1 MKKNTNRKSEDIKRF
16 NPTAESG
23 LDSASVSYMQ
33 SIGKVNIA
41 KSPTNKSYT
50 KIILGNIFTFF
61 NILMFAIAG
70 LLLFLVGP
78 KVVTNLMFLLI
89 IVCNLLIG
97 TIQECKSKHTIEKLK
112 LLNDSKIKARRDGK
126 EVELLPTEIVL
137 DDVVILTA
145 GDQIP
150 ADCVVLEDQ
159 ILEVN
164 ESLLTGESIPVK
176 KTKGD
181 MVFAG
186 SFVVAGSLAVRV
198 DKVGNDTYI
207 SSIENKAKVSKQPKS
222 RLMIAISKIIRNMT
236 IIAIPLAVFVA
247 IYEFVYGLLN
257 NSQTNPLPIYP
268 AFWGDNSIFSNA
280 TFYSGVTIAY
290 MIPCGMA
297 LLASVAMATGVV
309 KLAQNKTLAQD
320 LYSVESLSRV
330 NTLCLDKTGTLTDG
344 SMTLEE
350 TIILDKSYNEE
361 SLDRLMSSYLD
372 AFNEA
377 NQTST
382 ALLNKFG
389 KLVERIDDYGQKN
402 SSNAFRKKFKN
413 LDQLKVNDR
422 IHFSSARK
430 YSAVEFEGLGWFVM
444 GAPEYITKDQAI
456 LAKVNEYA
464 QSGLRV
470 IVLAKVNGVVIKD
483 KPVPA
488 DNTLVAMHILSDTIR
503 PEVKDTMLWFR
514 ENDVDIKVISGDNI
528 GTVSYIAKQSGIA
541 NWDKVVDMSK
551 VTDKDNLEELV
562 MNNAIFGRVTPDQKA
577 DIIAILKKNN
587 RIVGV
592 TGDGLNDLL
601 AFKQADCSIALANGA
616 AATKNVANL
625 VLLDSNFSNM
635 KEAVFQGR
643 RVVNNIQRSSSLF
656 VMKDYL
662 WFFITIFPML
672 IALPHMIQPTVMSLV
687 NIFITG
693 IASLFVAL
701 EPDKTRV
708 KGNFYKN
715 VTKRA
720 LLSGFYMFIPVA
732 VALLYVLFSQIA
744 INQGLT
750 VDILQSVLATKFVN
764 GEIVS
769 FGWIP
774 TMALCVTIGGF
785 IIFFNNCRP
794 FTTFRKILY
803 SLTLVVVLFILWLA
817 PEFFIISGTEMVNE
831 CGGFLKIFPY
841 IFTHIVPNLTL
852 TLFKTMT
859 LEQIIFVGAYAVL
872 AFPLYLLNEKFMGL
886 LLEKTLFAKREYKD
900 E

>member
-1 MKKNTNRKSEDIKRF
+1 MKKNKIHHNVEITRF
-16 NPTAESG
+16 NPTAEQG
-23 LDSASVSYMQ
+23 LDDNAVNYMKGV
-33 SIGKVNIA
+33 GKVNVA
-41 KSPTNKSYT
+41 KNPTNKSYSR
-50 KIILGNIFTFF
+50 IILGNIFTFF

-70 LLLFLVGP
+70 LLLLMVGP
-78 KVVTNLMFLLI
+78 KVATNLMFLGI

-112 LLNDSKIKARRDGK
+112 LLNDSKIKVRRNGVD
-126 EVELLPTEIVL
+126 VELLPSEIVL
-137 DDVVILTA
+137 DDVVTLTP

-150 ADCVVLEDQ
+150 ADCVVLGTD
-159 ILEVN
+159 IIEVN
-164 ESLLTGESIPVK
+164 ESLLTGESVPVK
-176 KTKGD
+176 KSQGD

-186 SFVVAGSLAVRV
+186 SFVVAGSIAVRV
-198 DKVGNDTYI
+198 DKVGNDTYLQ
-207 SSIENKAKVSKQPKS
+207 SLENRAKASKQPKS

-236 IIAIPLAVFVA
+236 IIALPLAVVVA
-247 IYEFVYGLLN
+247 VYEFVYGVN
-257 NSQTNPLPIYP
+257 NNFEEISIFP
-268 AFWGDNSIFSNA
+268 AFWGDKSIFSNA

-309 KLAQNKTLAQD
+309 KLAQKKTLAQD

-350 TIILDKSYNEE
+350 TIILDKKFDDA

-372 AFNEA
+372 AFNTA

-389 KLVERIDDYGQKN
+389 KLVERIDDYGQRN
-402 SSNAFRKKFKN
+402 SSNAFKKAFKN
-413 LDQLKVNDR
+413 KDQLEVIDR

-430 YSAVEFEGLGWFVM
+430 YSAVLFESLGWFVM
-444 GAPEYITKDQAI
+444 GAPEYITKDPEV
-456 LAKVNEYA
+456 LNKVNEYA
-464 QSGLRV
+464 QHGLRV
-470 IVLAKVNGVVIKD
+470 LVLARVNGAVIKD

-488 DNTLVAMHILSDTIR
+488 DNTLVAMFVLSDTIR
-503 PEVKDTMLWFR
+503 PEVKDTMIWFR

-528 GTVSYIAKQSGIA
+528 GTVSYIAKQSGIE

-551 VTDKDNLEELV
+551 VKKEDDLEEIV
-562 MNNAIFGRVTPDQKA
+562 MNNAIFGRVSPDQKA
-577 DIIAILKKNN
+577 EIIAILKKNN

-625 VLLDSNFSNM
+625 VLLDSNFANM

-662 WFFITIFPML
+662 WFFITILPML
-672 IALPHMIQPTVMSLV
+672 FGLPHMIQPTVMSLV

-720 LLSGFYMFIPVA
+720 ILSGFYMFIPVMA
-732 VALLYVLFSQIA
+732 ILAYVVFSQIA
-744 INQGLT
+744 ATKHFDVN
-750 VDILQSVLATKFVN
+750 SLATVFVPN
-764 GEIVS
+764 SGGEIS
-769 FGWIP
+769 LFGWIP

-794 FTTFRKILY
+794 FTTFRKVLFI
-803 SLTLVVVLFILWLA
+803 STLCLVLFILWLA
-817 PEFFIISGTEMVNE
+817 PHFFIISGTEMLDE
-831 CGGFLKIFPY
+831 AGGIFKIFPY
-841 IFTHIVPNLTL
+841 IFNHLGDNVALG
-852 TLFKTMT
+852 LFKTMT
-859 LEQIIFVGAYAVL
+859 IDQIIFVGAYAIL
-872 AFPLYLLNEKFMGL
+872 AFPLYILNEKYIGK
-886 LLEKTLFAKREYKD
+886 LLELTLFSPREYKD

>member
-23 LDSASVSYMQ
+23 LDSASVAYMQ
-33 SIGKVNIA
+33 SVGKVNIA

-70 LLLFLVGP
+70 LLLLLVGP
-78 KVVTNLMFLLI
+78 KVVTNLMFLGI

-150 ADCVVLEDQ
+150 ADCIVLDEQ

-164 ESLLTGESIPVK
+164 ESLLTGESVPVK

-181 MVFAG
+181 IVFAG

-236 IIAIPLAVFVA
+236 LIAIPLAVFVA

-257 NSQTNPLPIYP
+257 NTEGLSILPTT
-268 AFWGDNSIFSNA
+268 WGQKTIFSEA
-280 TFYSGVTIAY
+280 AFYSGVTIAY

-344 SMTLEE
+344 SMTLEK

-389 KLVERIDDYGQKN
+389 KLVERIDDYGQRN

-444 GAPEYITKDQAI
+444 GAPEFITKDQEI
-456 LAKVNEYA
+456 LNKVNEYA
-464 QSGLRV
+464 KSGLRV

-483 KPVPA
+483 KPVPS
-488 DNTLVAMHILSDTIR
+488 DVTLVAMHILSDTIR

-541 NWDKVVDMSK
+541 NWDKIVDMSK
-551 VTDKDNLEELV
+551 VTEQDNLEELV
-562 MNNAIFGRVTPDQKA
+562 LNNAIFGRVTPDQKA
-577 DIIAILKKNN
+577 EIIAILKKNN

-662 WFFITIFPML
+662 WFFITLLPMM
-672 IALPHMIQPTVMSLV
+672 IGLPHMIQPTVMSLV

-701 EPDKTRV
+701 EPDRTRV
-708 KGNFYKN
+708 TGNFYKN

-720 LLSGFYMFIPVA
+720 ILSGLYMFIPVA
-732 VALLYVLFSQIA
+732 ICLLYVLFSQVIRT
-744 INQGLT
+744 QT
-750 VDILQSVLATKFVN
+750 FDVKSLATVFDTN
-764 GEIVS
+764 THEIIS
-769 FGWIP
+769 IGWIP
-774 TMALCVTIGGF
+774 TMALCVTISGF
-785 IIFFNNCRP
+785 IIFFKNCRP
-794 FTTFRKILY
+794 FTTFRKFLY
-803 SLTLVVVLFILWLA
+803 IITLAVVLFILWLA
-817 PEFFIISGTEMVNE
+817 PEFFIVSGTEMVNE
-831 CGGFLKIFPY
+831 VGGFLKIFPY
-841 IFTHIVPNLTL
+841 IFSHIVPNLTL
-852 TLFKTMT
+852 SLFKTMT
-859 LEQIIFVGAYAVL
+859 LEQIIFVGVHALAAV
-872 AFPLYLLNEKFMGL
+872 PLYLLNEKFGGKFL
-886 LLEKTLFAKREYKD
+886 DLTLFSKREYKD